1 MTGLDPEAV
10 EAFVQIAELKSFTR
24 AAEVLNSTQAAVSLR
39 VKRLEARIGRRLLDR
54 TPRRVQLSRDG
65 QAFIDA
71 AREFVRAHHR
81 AVEVLKGR
89 PRRLAL
95 GITHHLVGPSLP
107 ESLKGLGA
115 EDPRLVLDLRIGDT
129 NSLLELLDNRNIDA
143 AILLRHTDRGLKGE
157 RLFAERFCWFGAPG
171 IVVRDD
177 EPLPIAVQP
186 DPCHVRDLAINALQ
200 ASSVRWREVFVGGGA
215 IAVGAAATAGLAVAV
230 IARTAAP
237 AGAIDVG
244 RRLHLPALPS
254 VDVMLHSNV
263 TDVAAKKALR
273 SIISAIGLTRQGR

>member
-1 MTGLDPEAV
+1 MMVSMTGLDPEAV

-115 EDPRLVLDLRIGDT
+115 EDPRLVL
-129 NSLLELLDNRNIDA
+129 
-143 AILLRHTDRGLKGE
+143 
-157 RLFAERFCWFGAPG
+157 
-171 IVVRDD
+171 
-177 EPLPIAVQP
+177 
-186 DPCHVRDLAINALQ
+186 
-200 ASSVRWREVFVGGGA
+200 
-215 IAVGAAATAGLAVAV
+215 
-230 IARTAAP
+230 
-237 AGAIDVG
+237 
-244 RRLHLPALPS
+244 
-254 VDVMLHSNV
+254 
-263 TDVAAKKALR
+263 
-273 SIISAIGLTRQGR
+273 